1 MGQFILVFPT
11 LLNWLLERSV
21 KATLTGNSRLGGTFS
36 ILKSGV
42 LMRIGLYQSER
53 LSLHHRA
60 CRDGPT
66 IT

>member
-11 LLNWLLERSV
+11 LLNWFLERSF
-21 KATLTGNSRLGGTFS
+21 KATLKGNSRLGGTFS

-42 LMRIGLYQSER
+42 LMRVGLYQSER
-53 LSLHHRA
+53 LGLHHGA
-60 CRDGPT
+60 YPDGPT